1 MEMFKK
7 LLIMLGLAMFATL
20 PTSAVSVNGIETPS
34 PHSFSSRSINGIV
47 TSSPHAITRS
57 TNGIEKPSPHAI
69 STTTRISDTR
79 NGIARTYVHSDTV
92 NGMSTNGRNHVI
104 PVTSPH
110 YNGCYNGR
118 CTNNTYIYPQRINP
132 ATNKLRTRK
141 MIVYTPSTSK
151 NKTSSYGGT
160 LVMY

>member
-1 MEMFKK
+1 
-7 LLIMLGLAMFATL
+7 MLGLAMFATP

-34 PHSFSSRSINGIV
+34 PHSFSSRSVNGIV

-104 PVTSPH
+104 PVTAPH

-141 MIVYTPSTSK
+141 MIVYTRIRSK

>member
-34 PHSFSSRSINGIV
+34 PHSFSSRSV
-47 TSSPHAITRS
+47 
-57 TNGIEKPSPHAI
+57 NGIEKPSPHAI

>member
-1 MEMFKK
+1 MEMFRN

-34 PHSFSSRSINGIV
+34 PHSFSSRSVNGIV

-79 NGIARTYVHSDTV
+79 NGIARTYVHSDTR
-92 NGMSTNGRNHVI
+92 NGMSTNGKNYEIGRAHV
-104 PVTSPH
+104 
-110 YNGCYNGR
+110 
-118 CTNNTYIYPQRINP
+118 
-132 ATNKLRTRK
+132 
-141 MIVYTPSTSK
+141 
-151 NKTSSYGGT
+151 
-160 LVMY
+160 